1 MFHVRCLYIFHFL
14 FYVSFFLSFFLS
26 FSRRT
31 ETDFVQL
38 NFSFENV
45 VGQLEAK
52 EQEVSSLTNHVEQ
65 LKRVIEDE
73 RRRRCEG
80 ETRANRAEIAT
91 LEANNSIEVRKEL
104 EKRVEEL
111 EIELRKVPGRKI
123 RSKLKLIFY
132 FLVFLANCS
141 ARRRE
146 KRELGKVDVYS
157 YNFKRI

>member
-1 MFHVRCLYIFHFL
+1 MDIRLVPRTLSIYFFHFL
-14 FYVSFFLSFFLS
+14 FYVSFFLS

-73 RRRRCEG
+73 RLRRCEG
-80 ETRANRAEIAT
+80 EARANRAEIAT
-91 LEANNSIEVRKEL
+91 FEANSSIEVRKEL

-111 EIELRKVPGRKI
+111 EIELRKV
-123 RSKLKLIFY
+123 
-132 FLVFLANCS
+132 
-141 ARRRE
+141 
-146 KRELGKVDVYS
+146 LGERYVQK
-157 YNFKRI
+157 

>member
-123 RSKLKLIFY
+123 RSKIKLILFSR
-132 FLVFLANCS
+132 FSSKLLGTKKRKKRAWKS
-141 ARRRE
+141 RR
-146 KRELGKVDVYS
+146 L
-157 YNFKRI
+157 